1 MLPGYADAAI
11 APIDFPI
18 APAEAVK
25 RVCQQHVSLLTHNN
39 KKS

>member
-25 RVCQQHVSLLTHNN
+25 RVCQQHVSLTHNN
-39 KKS
+39 SKS